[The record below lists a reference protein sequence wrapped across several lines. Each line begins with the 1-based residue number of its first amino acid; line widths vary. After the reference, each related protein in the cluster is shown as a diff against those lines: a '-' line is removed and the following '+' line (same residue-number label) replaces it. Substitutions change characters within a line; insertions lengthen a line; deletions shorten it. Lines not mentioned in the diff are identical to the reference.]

1 MSTVMFHIKRTLN
14 LEWQNLKETS
24 LTKTFPK
31 PIHTRNYNY
40 KVFICMDTSEII
52 KSFESQDNLNPKI
65 WEKEG
70 KSYMMRPEVRDKL
83 LETANLFMD
92 FLGVDVVVTDIIMI
106 GSLVNYN
113 WSKFSDIDLHLVV
126 NYNQFP
132 NNSQELYAEFFDL
145 KKIIF
150 NDRHNIKLFGYDV
163 ECFVQSESETTFSS
177 GIYSILYDMWVNEPK
192 ESENKNIDIDL
203 LKEKAN
209 QWMRIIDGVVDNISD
224 EDPDEIKR
232 LVKKYKEKLKKFR
245 SCGLEKNGE
254 MSLENLV
261 FKLLRRN
268 GYIEKLYELPTDLID
283 KKLSMKQ

>member
-1 MSTVMFHIKRTLN
+1 MN
-14 LEWQNLKETS
+14 
-24 LTKTFPK
+24 
-31 PIHTRNYNY
+31 
-40 KVFICMDTSEII
+40 TSEII
-52 KSFESQDNLNPKI
+52 KSFESKDELNPKI

-70 KSYMMRPEVRDKL
+70 KSYMMKPEVREKL
-83 LETANLFMD
+83 LETTNIFID

-113 WSKFSDIDLHLVV
+113 WSKFSDIDLHIVV

-132 NNSQELYAEFFDL
+132 NNSQELYIEFFDL

-150 NDRHNIKLFGYDV
+150 NDKHDIKLFGYDV
-163 ECFVQSESETTFSS
+163 ECFVQNEAETPFSS
-177 GIYSILYDMWVNEPK
+177 GVYSVLYDMWVNEPK
-192 ESENKNIDIDL
+192 KLDKKNIDIEL

-209 QWMRIIDGVVDNISD
+209 QWMRIIDGVVDNIED
-224 EDPDEIKR
+224 EDPDEIKS

-245 SCGLEKNGE
+245 NCGLENGGE

-268 GYIEKLYELPTDLID
+268 GYVEKLYELPTEIID
-283 KKLSMKQ
+283 KKLSMNQ